1 MHEEFLC
8 YAGCMARKD
17 RPATPDGRYLV
28 ARGRLKRCT
37 NPDLDPGER
46 RRQIKLLM
54 QGRMG
59 GDRAKVEAAKVAL
72 GEAGPVW
79 WTDGAPDFSGQPPA
93 ETPYASWWAALSDE
107 ERAAG
112 LKISDSPY
120 L

>member
-1 MHEEFLC
+1 MRMEFLC
-8 YAGCMARKD
+8 YAGSMARKD
-17 RPATPDGRYLV
+17 RPITPDGRYLV

-37 NPDLDPGER
+37 NPTLDPGER

-59 GDRAKVEAAKVAL
+59 GDRAKVEAAKIAL

-79 WTDGAPDFSGQPPA
+79 WTDGTPDLSAHAPAD
-93 ETPYASWWAALSDE
+93 TPYSAWWAGLSDA

-112 LKISDSPY
+112 TEDTR
-120 L
+120 